1 MAETKTKTRTIATS
15 MEKGF
20 FTVKSKVVIHKENS
34 RAEDKVYE
42 CGKVE
47 VERYGDDQYI
57 VSFTTKNSSFGVSSR
72 GTLNSRTY
80 SKSRSFVVDEVRRMD
95 WKN

>member
-1 MAETKTKTRTIATS
+1 MAETKTKTRTIATI

-42 CGKVE
+42 
-47 VERYGDDQYI
+47 
-57 VSFTTKNSSFGVSSR
+57 
-72 GTLNSRTY
+72 
-80 SKSRSFVVDEVRRMD
+80 
-95 WKN
+95 